1 MYGCDVAGLLQGRL
15 TGVDLDIFKIKV
27 VLAVQRSLS
36 AEFLVDDLFHIF
48 K

>member
-1 MYGCDVAGLLQGRL
+1 MYGGDVAGLLQGRL
-15 TGVDLDIFKIKV
+15 TGVDLHILKIKV
-27 VLAVQRSLS
+27 VSAVERSLS